1 MARKAGLG
9 KGLGALMQESGVSET
24 TESPSGVAISKIKPN
39 ASQPRES
46 FDQEELS
53 QLADSIKQ
61 NGILQP
67 LLVRPVKGKDGT
79 VDSYE
84 IIAGERRYQAAK
96 KAGLKELPVVI
107 REVDDHEAYKL
118 ALIENL
124 QRMDLDPIEEA
135 KGYKHLMQAEKL
147 NQSQIAEAVSKS
159 RPYVANALRLLD
171 LPDEVQAMLA
181 EGLLTPGHARAIL
194 AVPDDDARLRLA
206 KRVVENNLTVRQT
219 ETLAPL
225 FSGGSEPPARRQ
237 PAPASYK
244 RAARQLRDALG
255 ASVRVKQVRGK
266 NKIEIEFIDEEDLA
280 RLVTSIVRWGGG
292 NA

>member
-24 TESPSGVAISKIKPN
+24 TESPSGVAISMIKPN

-46 FDQEELS
+46 FGQEELS
-53 QLADSIKQ
+53 QLADAITQ

-159 RPYVANALRLLD
+159 RRV
-171 LPDEVQAMLA
+171 
-181 EGLLTPGHARAIL
+181 TPGPSWRCPTTML
-194 AVPDDDARLRLA
+194 VFVWP
-206 KRVVENNLTVRQT
+206 
-219 ETLAPL
+219 
-225 FSGGSEPPARRQ
+225 S
-237 PAPASYK
+237 ASS
-244 RAARQLRDALG
+244 RT
-255 ASVRVKQVRGK
+255 
-266 NKIEIEFIDEEDLA
+266 I
-280 RLVTSIVRWGGG
+280 
-292 NA
+292 